1 MRLRYKASV
10 VVACFVAFYMG
21 LIPIYMACVE
31 SAYDCTLVT
40 ELIASTRLT
49 LPVGNVG
56 NSEYTGTAQ
65 EVYGQNADILISQNT
80 SFFTIMVITPTCII
94 LAVAFLE
101 RRKNTLRPGS

>member
-21 LIPIYMACVE
+21 LIPIYTACVE

-49 LPVGNVG
+49 LPVGNVV
-56 NSEYTGTAQ
+56 SIEYTGTVQ
-65 EVYGQNADILISQNT
+65 GVEEPNADIFISQNT
-80 SFFTIMVITPTCII
+80 SFFTTMVIIPTCII
-94 LAVAFLE
+94 LAIAFLE
-101 RRKNTLRPGS
+101 RHKNTLRPGS

>member
-21 LIPIYMACVE
+21 LIPIYTACVE

-56 NSEYTGTAQ
+56 SIEYAGTTQ
-65 EVYGQNADILISQNT
+65 GIYEQNTDTFISQNT
-80 SFFTIMVITPTCII
+80 SFFLP
-94 LAVAFLE
+94 LW
-101 RRKNTLRPGS
+101 